1 MLIVL
6 EGVDG
11 AGTST
16 QTELLAQHVAA
27 RGKRVMTTREPS
39 DRRVGKLIRQLLAK
53 NSEPIDPRA
62 LALLFA
68 ADRIDHVFGEIEP
81 ASQAGIV
88 VISDRYVW
96 SSLVYQSLA
105 LPRDEVEAW
114 NRYAPPA
121 ALTMLLTLPPDI
133 AAQRREKRGG
143 PEEIFDEL
151 ETQKQLAAG
160 YARELVMAAQRG
172 ERVVEIDAS
181 PSIAEVARVIA
192 RTVDSVLDA

>member
-1 MLIVL
+1 MLVVL

-16 QTELLAQHVAA
+16 QTELLAQHLAA
-27 RGKRVMTTREPS
+27 RGKRVSTTREPS
-39 DRRVGKLIRQLLAK
+39 DRRVGVLIRKLLAK
-53 NSEPIDPRA
+53 DAEPIDPRA

-68 ADRIDHVFGEIEP
+68 ADRLDHVVGEIEP

-96 SSLVYQSLA
+96 SSLVYQTLA
-105 LPRDEVEAW
+105 LPREEVEAW

-121 ALTMLLTLPPDI
+121 ALTVLLTLPPDI
-133 AAQRREKRGG
+133 AAKRRKLRGG
-143 PEEIFDEL
+143 PEEIFDDL
-151 ETQKQLAAG
+151 EVQKQLAAG

-181 PSIAEVARVIA
+181 PPIAEVAKRIA
-192 RTVDSVLDA
+192 RAVDSVVDA